1 MFFWCA
7 GSEGSS
13 ETGPET
19 SLRSSA
25 ISTKIS
31 QTGSFIA
38 FKHFLLFLLYSTV
51 VVPVYKQQLFN
62 LVCVD
67 YFWRFYFLKVVYR
80 GCYRAYSGSE
90 FVVAKTLV
98 K

>member
-1 MFFWCA
+1 MYFRCA

-19 SLRSSA
+19 SLPSSA

-38 FKHFLLFLLYSTV
+38 FKHLLLFMLDSTV
-51 VVPVYKQQLFN
+51 VVPVYKLQLFN
-62 LVCVD
+62 LVRVD
-67 YFWRFYFLKVVYR
+67 YFWKYVF
-80 GCYRAYSGSE
+80 
-90 FVVAKTLV
+90 
-98 K
+98 